1 MIPTH
6 LKVTDSDTNTTDSI
20 APLSIKHNQKQFATM
35 DDFLQRS
42 IQQAM
47 RRAGLTQSSQPIPDI
62 DEWLAAHEVA
72 EEPTLALESSYVPP
86 PTSVFDRAADVFDIE
101 ELREMILDNVPALD
115 VVRATRINKTFRG
128 HIHASHPLQRKTFM
142 RSPPEKPMSKKERFA
157 LPRGVFPSSRYC
169 EVIGWGRRLH
179 QRHIRILPA
188 DPTHPT
194 KWNEKPTLGLA
205 ISKAMLFKPEPVL
218 HSRVMPMIALCP
230 LLTAS
235 DPDDNDKDS
244 KFWWRKHLQA
254 AATGVYTG
262 DIAVYAAARFNE
274 RAVLAQEPWTHMQ
287 ISNPP
292 TFKASAKI
300 VWEGR
305 VNGKLRVTMEGPHCV
320 VLNRGNEGITFQ
332 SLVEDASSSDR
343 FARGYVN
350 VSFPVYSHPAS
361 EILETWIKTVTAGAT
376 LEECKERFEAQIQP
390 TCTWT
395 VSTRSVVHF
404 DGVVTPTAKEVR
416 RLADRD
422 GESSTSLYLTFNFEQ
437 PPAEEDED
445 EDADAGADADVED
458 EDEEMGEDGDEGTS
472 SVPQ

>member
-1 MIPTH
+1 
-6 LKVTDSDTNTTDSI
+6 
-20 APLSIKHNQKQFATM
+20 M

-47 RRAGLTQSSQPIPDI
+47 RRAGLTQNSQPIPDI
-62 DEWLAAHEVA
+62 DEWLASHEVA
-72 EEPTLALESSYVPP
+72 EEPTLALEPSYVPP
-86 PTSVFDRAADVFDIE
+86 PTRVFDRAADVFDIE
-101 ELREMILDNVPALD
+101 ELREMILTNLPPLD

-128 HIHASHPLQRKTFM
+128 HIHALHPLQRTTFM
-142 RSPPEKPMSKKERFA
+142 RSPPELLMSKKERFK
-157 LPRGVFPSSRYC
+157 LPRPVFPSARYC
-169 EVIGWGRRLH
+169 EVIEWGRRLH
-179 QRHIRILPA
+179 QRHLRILPA

-194 KWNEKPTLGLA
+194 TWNEKPKLGLA

-218 HSRVMPMIALCP
+218 HRRVMPMIALCP

-235 DPDDNDKDS
+235 DPDDNDKDT

-254 AATGVYTG
+254 TATSVYTG

-274 RAVLAQEPWTHMQ
+274 RAVLAKEPWTHMQ

-300 VWEGR
+300 IWEGR
-305 VNGKLRVTMEGPHCV
+305 VNGKLRVTMEGPHCI
-320 VLNRGNEGITFQ
+320 VLNRGSEGITFQ

-350 VSFPVYSHPAS
+350 VLFPVYNNPAS
-361 EILETWIKTVTAGAT
+361 ETVETWIKTVTAGAT
-376 LEECKERFEAQIQP
+376 LKECKEKFEAQIQP

-395 VSTRSVVHF
+395 VSTRSEVHF
-404 DGVVTPTAKEVR
+404 DGVVTPMAKEVR
-416 RLADRD
+416 RLTDRD

-437 PPAEEDED
+437 APAEEDEEAEDED
-445 EDADAGADADVED
+445 EDADA
-458 EDEEMGEDGDEGTS
+458 EDEEMGEDGDEETS